1 MPGNDIVVDSSQFR
15 RGTEGSS
22 GVYHRRTTKEWKRDV
37 RVRRRKKEA
46 KRKKQRPVSIFF
58 TSLTDFSIQIHLKKD
73 EESLI
78 KNYSQRLLIGHLK

>member
-1 MPGNDIVVDSSQFR
+1 METR
-15 RGTEGSS
+15 RPRPPTEKRSKEEE
-22 GVYHRRTTKEWKRDV
+22 TKTG
-37 RVRRRKKEA
+37 
-46 KRKKQRPVSIFF
+46 QHFF